1 MNVKMY
7 ITLTLLLL
15 LVFFTV
21 QNAAV
26 VTVNFLFWKLDISR
40 ALLIFFVLIIG
51 IIVGWISH
59 SHMQHTKNK
68 KLSSKPGVKE

>member
-15 LVFFTV
+15 IVIFTV

-26 VTVNFLFWKLDISR
+26 VTVNFLFWKLEISR
-40 ALLIFFVLIIG
+40 ALLIFFVLVIGVII
-51 IIVGWISH
+51 GWISH
-59 SHMQHTKNK
+59 SHMHHTKNRK
-68 KLSSKPGVKE
+68 QSIKPGAKE

>member
-26 VTVNFLFWKLDISR
+26 VTVNFLFWKLEISR

-51 IIVGWISH
+51 VIIGWISH
-59 SHMQHTKNK
+59 SHMHHIRAR
-68 KLSSKPGVKE
+68 KLSTKSGAKE